1 MHSDDQTPRSHFAER
16 LLAQASSR
24 ALALLLLLAAVP
36 CHALD
41 AVAVKRQIDGVLDQ
55 TYPQLEAL
63 YRAVHQH
70 PELGFEE
77 TATAQR
83 LAKQM
88 RALGFQVNEGIGRTG
103 LVAIYRNGPGPTVM
117 VRTELDALPM
127 RETTGL
133 AYASRVHL
141 QSKDRDTYVAHSCG
155 HDIHMAVWVGTAKT
169 LLQLRTQWRGT
180 LMFIGQPAE
189 EKGRG
194 AQAMLDDGLFARFG
208 QPDYGFA
215 LHVGPDAYGQVSYK
229 SGAVTSNS
237 DTLEVVFEGKGGHGA
252 MPAATIDPVLI
263 AARFVVD
270 VQSVIS
276 REKDPYAFG
285 VVSIGAF
292 NAGTAGNV
300 IPDRAQLRGTIRSN
314 DAQVREKLLDG
325 VRRTALASAQMA
337 GAPIPQIALGEHGS
351 RAVINDAA
359 LAERTGEVFTQA
371 FGANAQRQREPSAAS
386 EDYSS
391 FIAAGVPSF
400 YFSIGG
406 LDPQWLQQARQTG
419 ERIPVNH
426 SPDFAPVPQP
436 SIRTG
441 VEAMTLAV
449 MNVMPPAR

>member
-1 MHSDDQTPRSHFAER
+1 MPLRVLT
-16 LLAQASSR
+16 
-24 ALALLLLLAAVP
+24 LLLLVAASP

-41 AVAVKRQIDGVLDQ
+41 AGALKRQIDGMLDKD
-55 TYPQLEAL
+55 YPQWEAL
-63 YRAVHQH
+63 YRDLHQH

-83 LAKQM
+83 LARQM
-88 RALGFQVNEGIGRTG
+88 RALGFQVSTRVGQTG
-103 LVAIYRNGPGPTVM
+103 LVALYHNGVGPTVM

-133 AYASRVHL
+133 AYASGVHL

-155 HDIHMAVWVGTAKT
+155 HDIHMAVWVGTAAT
-169 LLQLRTQWRGT
+169 LVQLRAQWRGT
-180 LMFIGQPAE
+180 VMFIAQPAE

-208 QPDYGFA
+208 KPDYGFA
-215 LHVGPDAYGQVSYK
+215 LHVGPDAYGHVFYK
-229 SGAVTSNS
+229 PGAVTSNS
-237 DTLEVVFEGKGGHGA
+237 DALEVVFQGKGGHGA
-252 MPAATIDPVLI
+252 MPAATIDPILM

-276 REKDPYAFG
+276 REKDPVAFG

-314 DAQVREKLLDG
+314 DPRVRDKLLEG

-337 GAPIPQIALGEHGS
+337 GAPVPQIVLGEHGS
-351 RAVINDAA
+351 SAVINDAA
-359 LAERTGEVFTQA
+359 LAERTGAVFAQA
-371 FGANAQRQREPSAAS
+371 FGADAERQREPSAAS
-386 EDYSS
+386 EDYSA
-391 FIAAGVPSF
+391 FVAAGVPSF

-406 LDPQWLQQARQTG
+406 LDPQWLQRARQTG
-419 ERIPVNH
+419 QRIPVNH

-449 MNVMPPAR
+449 MNVMPLVP

>member
-1 MHSDDQTPRSHFAER
+1 M
-16 LLAQASSR
+16 
-24 ALALLLLLAAVP
+24 
-36 CHALD
+36 
-41 AVAVKRQIDGVLDQ
+41 AVKQDVDGVLEQ
-55 TYPQLEAL
+55 HYPQLEAL
-63 YRAVHQH
+63 YKSVHQH

-83 LAKQM
+83 LAKEM
-88 RALGFQVNEGIGRTG
+88 RALGFQVNEGIGKTG

-133 AYASRVHL
+133 AYASTVHL
-141 QSKDRDTYVAHSCG
+141 HSKDRDTYVAHSCG
-155 HDIHMAVWVGTAKT
+155 HDIHMAIWVGTAT
-169 LLQLRTQWRGT
+169 ALLQLRTQWHGT
-180 LMFIGQPAE
+180 LMFIAQPAE

-208 QPDYGFA
+208 KPDYGFA
-215 LHVGPDAYGQVSYK
+215 LHVGPGPYGHVYYK
-229 SGAVTSNS
+229 PGAMTSNS
-237 DTLEVVFEGKGGHGA
+237 DSLEVVFEGKGGHAA
-252 MPAATIDPVLI
+252 MPAATIDPILI

-276 REKDPYAFG
+276 REKDPAAFG
-285 VVSIGAF
+285 VVSIGTF
-292 NAGTAGNV
+292 NAGDAGNV
-300 IPDRAQLRGTIRSN
+300 IPDRAQLRGTIRSY
-314 DAQVREKLLDG
+314 DPQVRDKLLDG

-337 GAPIPQIALGEHGS
+337 GAPVPQIALGAHGS
-351 RAVINDAA
+351 KAVINDAA
-359 LAERTGEVFTQA
+359 LAERTGTVFAQA
-371 FGANAQRQREPSAAS
+371 FGSDAERQSEPSAAS
-386 EDYSS
+386 EDYSA
-391 FIAAGVPSF
+391 FIAAGVPSL

-406 LDPQWLQQARQTG
+406 LDPQWLQQAKQKG

-449 MNVMPPAR
+449 MNAMPPAP

>member
-1 MHSDDQTPRSHFAER
+1 MTRTRLRS
-16 LLAQASSR
+16 LSM
-24 ALALLLLLAAVP
+24 LLLCAAFP

-41 AVAVKRQIDGVLDQ
+41 AVAVKQQVDGVLEQ
-55 TYPQLEAL
+55 HYPQLEAL
-63 YRAVHQH
+63 YKSVHQH

-77 TATAQR
+77 TTTAQR

-88 RALGFQVNEGIGRTG
+88 RALGFQVNEGVGKTG

-133 AYASRVHL
+133 AYASTVHL

-155 HDIHMAVWVGTAKT
+155 HDIHMAIWVGTAT
-169 LLQLRTQWRGT
+169 ALLQLRTQWHGT
-180 LMFIGQPAE
+180 LMFIAQPAE

-208 QPDYGFA
+208 KPDYGFA
-215 LHVGPDAYGQVSYK
+215 LHVGPSPYGHVYYK
-229 SGAVTSNS
+229 PGAVTSNS
-237 DTLEVVFEGKGGHGA
+237 DSLEVVFEGKGGHAA
-252 MPAATIDPVLI
+252 MPAATIDPILI

-276 REKDPYAFG
+276 REKDPAAFG
-285 VVSIGAF
+285 VVSIGTF
-292 NAGTAGNV
+292 NAGTTGNI
-300 IPDRAQLRGTIRSN
+300 IPDRAQLRGTIRS
-314 DAQVREKLLDG
+314 DDPQVRDKLLDG

-337 GAPIPQIALGEHGS
+337 GAPVPQIALGEHGS
-351 RAVINDAA
+351 KAVINDAA
-359 LAERTGEVFTQA
+359 LAERTGAVFAQA
-371 FGANAQRQREPSAAS
+371 FGSNAEHQSEPSAAS
-386 EDYSS
+386 EDYSA

-400 YFSIGG
+400 YFGIGG
-406 LDPQWLQQARQTG
+406 LDPQWLQQAKQKG
-419 ERIPVNH
+419 ERIPINH

-449 MNVMPPAR
+449 MNAMPPAP